1 MIVNRVDAAA
11 RERDR
16 LRDQERLLMAE
27 LDHRVKNV
35 LANVQA
41 LVRQSSRNAGSV
53 RDYVRS
59 LEARIVAM
67 GKAHSL
73 LTESRWRSVSLQ
85 SLIEEELEQFSRS
98 GIAMRGP
105 AILLTPKAALVLSL
119 AVHELA
125 TNASKY
131 GALSVE
137 GGKVVISWQQTDDG
151 GMELRWI
158 ETGGPAVRK
167 PHRRGFGSTL
177 IERALAIETSG
188 EAHIEFLA
196 TGVQCVV
203 SLPQSSLI
211 DL

>member
-1 MIVNRVDAAA
+1 
-11 RERDR
+11 
-16 LRDQERLLMAE
+16 
-27 LDHRVKNV
+27 
-35 LANVQA
+35 VQA

-137 GGKVVISWQQTDDG
+137 SGKVAISWHQTDDG

-196 TGVQCVV
+196 TGVQCIV

-211 DL
+211 DP